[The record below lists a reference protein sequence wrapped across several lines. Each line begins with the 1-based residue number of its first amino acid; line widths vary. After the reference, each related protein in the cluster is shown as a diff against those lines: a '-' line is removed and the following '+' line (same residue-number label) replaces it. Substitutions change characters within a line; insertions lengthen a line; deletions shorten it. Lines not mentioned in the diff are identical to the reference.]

1 MEATTAPFQRMLPVH
16 ELKAIFFLQAQ
27 EYVRWNLFVSRGES
41 SEDSKVGELSE
52 DSYIGELS
60 EDSKVFVESKFHFC
74 VI

>member
-1 MEATTAPFQRMLPVH
+1 MEATTAPFQRMFPVH

-27 EYVRWNLFVSRGES
+27 EYVRWNLFVSRGELL
-41 SEDSKVGELSE
+41 EDSKVGES
-52 DSYIGELS
+52 S